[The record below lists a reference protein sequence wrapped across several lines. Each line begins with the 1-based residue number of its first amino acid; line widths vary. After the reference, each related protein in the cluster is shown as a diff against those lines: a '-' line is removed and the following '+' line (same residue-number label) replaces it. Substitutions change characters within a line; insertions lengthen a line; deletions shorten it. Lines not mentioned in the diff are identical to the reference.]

1 MLLIVQ
7 HLSSDPDHGLC
18 SLPHDLKMHCTLFTF
33 DSNWRF
39 KLLGHIGPGV
49 RVKACFLLQDF
60 ASPEQLAKYLLYL
73 REEFCSVT
81 LLCF

>member
-1 MLLIVQ
+1 MLLTVQ

-18 SLPHDLKMHCTLFTF
+18 TCTLPHDLKLHCTLFTF
-33 DSNWRF
+33 DCNWPF

-49 RVKACFLLQDF
+49 RVKACFSLQDF

-81 LLCF
+81 LL